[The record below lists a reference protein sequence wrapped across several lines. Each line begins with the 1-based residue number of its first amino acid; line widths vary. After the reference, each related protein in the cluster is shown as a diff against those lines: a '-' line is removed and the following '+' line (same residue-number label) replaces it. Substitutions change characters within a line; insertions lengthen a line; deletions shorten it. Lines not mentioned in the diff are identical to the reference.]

1 MDTILNPIAVP
12 GWEQL
17 KTEHPTRAR
26 VLQAL
31 TNLELGF
38 YFGLKPGLPTRKA
51 ILVEAIR
58 LGADV
63 SPTSQQTV
71 QRHLDELADSGHVIK
86 VDQGTPS
93 ATPKG
98 RPRGRKSPWRS
109 RYLLLD
115 EVARRGQVSVKDSPN
130 AQES

>member
-17 KTEHPTRAR
+17 LAEHPTRAW

-38 YFGLKPGLPTRKA
+38 YFGLKSGLPTRKA
-51 ILVEAIR
+51 ILAEAIR
-58 LGADV
+58 LGADI
-63 SPTSQQTV
+63 SPTSEAAV
-71 QRHLDELADSGHVIK
+71 QRHLDELAESGHAIK
-86 VDQGTPS
+86 AD
-93 ATPKG
+93 KG
-98 RPRGRKSPWRS
+98 RSPWRS
-109 RYLLLD
+109 RYVLLD